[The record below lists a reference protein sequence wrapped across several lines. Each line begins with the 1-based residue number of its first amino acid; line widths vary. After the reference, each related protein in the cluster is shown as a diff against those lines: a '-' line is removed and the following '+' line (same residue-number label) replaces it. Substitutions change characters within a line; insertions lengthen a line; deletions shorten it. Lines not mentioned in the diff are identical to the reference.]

1 MADKPCKECQNYD
14 PLLRLGS
21 PTRQGRCAVQS
32 VYPNKEQPG
41 QIFPVGVAR
50 VARGELAKPV
60 IVVGSEI
67 VKGCTQF
74 RTKPVLKQ
82 IINPAK
88 AKLRR

>member
-1 MADKPCKECQNYD
+1 VADKPCQDCQNYD
-14 PLLRLGS
+14 PILRGGG
-21 PTRQGRCAVQS
+21 PTKHGRCAVKS

-50 VARGELAKPV
+50 VEPGELAKPV
-60 IVVGSEI
+60 IVVGRE
-67 VKGCTQF
+67 VVTGCTQF

-88 AKLRR
+88 VKPRR